1 MFHAS
6 LKNLI
11 AFWRPE
17 VQDYVCNGK
26 KGELS
31 DVILSQVYL
40 ALPSYTVITP
50 IIRSNKVF
58 IQ

>member
-1 MFHAS
+1 
-6 LKNLI
+6 
-11 AFWRPE
+11 
-17 VQDYVCNGK
+17 VCNGK

-31 DVILSQVYL
+31 DVSLSRVYL

-50 IIRSNKVF
+50 IIESNKVF